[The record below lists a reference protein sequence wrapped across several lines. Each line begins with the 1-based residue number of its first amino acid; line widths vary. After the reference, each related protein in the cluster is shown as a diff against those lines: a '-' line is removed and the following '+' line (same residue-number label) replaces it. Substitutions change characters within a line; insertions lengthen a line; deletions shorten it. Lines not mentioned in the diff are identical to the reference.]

1 MKCKMFGYEESVV
14 AESERVFKLF
24 EDTDEDGGGSLDEG
38 EIAKLI
44 SGLGMELSKAQVQG
58 AIKEM
63 DGDEDADGTIEVAE
77 FEAWWFLQ
85 KYGCPKIMC
94 PPMNGAPAA

>member
-1 MKCKMFGYEESVV
+1 MYGDFVWARRALNGRKRRFPAR
-14 AESERVFKLF
+14 AE
-24 EDTDEDGGGSLDEG
+24 D